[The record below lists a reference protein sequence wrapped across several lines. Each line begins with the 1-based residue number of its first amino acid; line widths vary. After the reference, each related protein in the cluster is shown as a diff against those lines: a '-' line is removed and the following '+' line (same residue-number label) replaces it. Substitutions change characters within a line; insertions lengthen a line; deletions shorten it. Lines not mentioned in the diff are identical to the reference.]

1 MTEEKKI
8 SVIKAELK
16 AASEDMLPLF
26 IAEYQ
31 QDERSGVKALVE
43 QARRKLERLI
53 FSRQLMR
60 LCEKRWGNWL

>member
-43 QARRKLERLI
+43 QDRRKLEKYR
-53 FSRQLMR
+53 R
-60 LCEKRWGNWL
+60 EKLKRYERE